1 MALIKAR
8 QSLGIFED
16 DIAEVYSIYLSLCL
30 LCTVAKFRV
39 TVLFQYTPACNGP
52 FLLHAVLDSDGS
64 MCWGLLLFQ
73 HSLSS
78 LGSICCLGEDLR
90 RDTSQR
96 EELAAGTALQCQGVR
111 LVELVQFGS

>member
-1 MALIKAR
+1 
-8 QSLGIFED
+8 
-16 DIAEVYSIYLSLCL
+16 
-30 LCTVAKFRV
+30 
-39 TVLFQYTPACNGP
+39 
-52 FLLHAVLDSDGS
+52 